1 MDIEQLM
8 TDRHTKFLAALATGF
23 RSEAETIAWR
33 EANRAYVLARDA
45 QTAPKRSILDRQANR
60 REGTRVRVERLRQR
74 KMEAI
79 SESRQTY
86 TS

>member
-8 TDRHTKFLAALATGF
+8 TDRHTKYLAALAKDF

-45 QTAPKRSILDRQANR
+45 QTAPKRSIAERQANR
-60 REGTRVRVERLRQR
+60 RAGSRVRMERLRQR
-74 KMEAI
+74 REA
-79 SESRQTY
+79 SQAA
-86 TS
+86 